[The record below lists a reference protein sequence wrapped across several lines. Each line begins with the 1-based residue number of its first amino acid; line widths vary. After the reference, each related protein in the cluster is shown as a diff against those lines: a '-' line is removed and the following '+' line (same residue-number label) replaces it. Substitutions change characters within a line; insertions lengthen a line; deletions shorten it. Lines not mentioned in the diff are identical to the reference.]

1 MHILLSILSLLLV
14 LPAIGGETTT
24 SLKDEENDQQQVED
38 ISMKHPSIFYSYQD
52 CLKSTRQKGLN
63 TLIVL
68 YSDECT
74 IAFQQLFSM
83 AINMEDSVLSK
94 YANFAVLSPT
104 GINLLIY
111 PPVPD
116 PMLAEIAAFKELF
129 SEVKDLKGAYL
140 LTLSISDRDEKIM
153 DIAPIDLP
161 VEDSIKPIISIR

>member
-24 SLKDEENDQQQVED
+24 SLKDEENDQQVED
-38 ISMKHPSIFYSYQD
+38 ISIKHPSIFHSYPD
-52 CLKSTRQKGLN
+52 CLQSTRQKGLS

-68 YSDECT
+68 YSDENT
-74 IAFQQLFSM
+74 VAFQQLFSM
-83 AINMEDSVLSK
+83 AINMEESVLSK
-94 YANFAVLSPT
+94 YANFTVLSPT

-116 PMLAEIAAFKELF
+116 PMLAEIARFKELF
-129 SEVKDLKGAYL
+129 PEVKDLKGTYL
-140 LTLSISDRDEKIM
+140 ITLSISDRDEKIM

-161 VEDSIKPIISIR
+161 EEDSVKPIISIR